1 MSIEEKLNQMGLQ
14 IPEDTGVAGN
24 YLPGVKTGNLVFLSG
39 AIPKLPDGSLICG
52 KIGKQLTVEDG
63 QQAAVQVTLN
73 LLSNLKNIIGDL
85 NKIERIIKVNGMIN
99 STSEFE
105 DHPKVLN
112 GCSDL
117 LVQLFEERGLHARS
131 AIGVSS
137 LPFNVAIEIEMVI
150 EVN

>member
-1 MSIEEKLNQMGLQ
+1 
-14 IPEDTGVAGN
+14 
-24 YLPGVKTGNLVFLSG
+24 
-39 AIPKLPDGSLICG
+39 
-52 KIGKQLTVEDG
+52 
-63 QQAAVQVTLN
+63 
-73 LLSNLKNIIGDL
+73 
-85 NKIERIIKVNGMIN
+85 MIN

>member
-24 YLPGVKTGNLVFLSG
+24 YLPGGKTGNLVFLSG